1 MRTLVPHR
9 SGRPSSIFDGFDHI
23 FDSFFTEQPPAART
37 RAPAVDIRE
46 EEKAYVL
53 QAELPGVAEKDLKV
67 SIDDNVLTISA
78 NADEKDEQKSGG
90 YLVRERRRASF
101 TRSFVLPGDADHE
114 SSVGASFKDGLLTLQ
129 VSKTQASKAREI
141 PIKAG

>member
-23 FDSFFTEQPPAART
+23 FDSFFTEQSPAART

-46 EEKAYVL
+46 EDKTYVL

-67 SIDDNVLTISA
+67 SIDDNVLSISA

-90 YLVRERRRASF
+90 YLVRERRRESF

-114 SSVGASFKDGLLTLQ
+114 SVGASFKDGLLTLQ
-129 VSKTQASKAREI
+129 VSKNQASKAREI

>member
-46 EEKAYVL
+46 EDKTYVL

-67 SIDDNVLTISA
+67 SIDDNVLSISA
-78 NADEKDEQKSGG
+78 NADEKDEQNPGAIWSGNAAG
-90 YLVRERRRASF
+90 SHSPAASCF
-101 TRSFVLPGDADHE
+101 RGTPTMSRWAHPSRTGF
-114 SSVGASFKDGLLTLQ
+114 
-129 VSKTQASKAREI
+129 
-141 PIKAG
+141 

>member
-1 MRTLVPHR
+1 M
-9 SGRPSSIFDGFDHI
+9 
-23 FDSFFTEQPPAART
+23 
-37 RAPAVDIRE
+37 DIRE
-46 EEKAYVL
+46 EEEAYVL
-53 QAELPGVAEKDLKV
+53 QAELPGVAENDLKV

-114 SSVGASFKDGLLTLQ
+114 SVGASCKDGLLTLQ